1 MATTQAQA
9 ANGEALD
16 AGLQLVVPGKSLP
29 AGAGWEW
36 IAGGW
41 QLFVRAP
48 LMWIVSLVILFVIA
62 IVLAFIPFIGSLA
75 FQLMQP
81 VFAGGLIAACRNLE
95 RGGDFE
101 LEHLFAG
108 FKVRFV
114 PLLIVGLIFLV
125 ASLVLLMLFFMVA
138 GLSLLPAFMSG
149 DPGAM
154 SAAMA
159 GSMIMMLLGSLVMLA
174 LFVPVMAAYWFAPAL
189 VMMHD
194 MPPVDAMKASFFGC
208 FRNFV
213 PFLLYGL
220 VMFVGAIVAVIPFG
234 LGMLVW
240 VPVAIASSYVGYR
253 QIFTEEAAA
262 APARPAMVQ

>member
-1 MATTQAQA
+1 
-9 ANGEALD
+9 
-16 AGLQLVVPGKSLP
+16 
-29 AGAGWEW
+29 
-36 IAGGW
+36 
-41 QLFVRAP
+41 
-48 LMWIVSLVILFVIA
+48 
-62 IVLAFIPFIGSLA
+62 
-75 FQLMQP
+75 
-81 VFAGGLIAACRNLE
+81 
-95 RGGDFE
+95 
-101 LEHLFAG
+101 
-108 FKVRFV
+108 
-114 PLLIVGLIFLV
+114 
-125 ASLVLLMLFFMVA
+125 
-138 GLSLLPAFMSG
+138 
-149 DPGAM
+149 
-154 SAAMA
+154 
-159 GSMIMMLLGSLVMLA
+159 MLA